1 MTVSTL
7 NNRVSYA
14 GNGTTTVF
22 SFPNRFLAD
31 TDLVVLEVNDT
42 TGVETSKTLTT
53 HYTVT
58 GAGDAA
64 GGSVTM
70 LTAPATGVTLVIYRD
85 PALTQPI
92 DLVNG
97 DPLDVDTG
105 IERGFDRSTLQIQ
118 RVRDLIDRSLR
129 LPEGDTGFV
138 AADMEL
144 PAKVDRASLLL
155 GFDADGKPMASAGT
169 GGAATSAFM
178 ATVLDD
184 TTSAAA
190 LGTLGAAGL
199 VLANTFTNFNK
210 WVLPYTLSSD
220 SALEI
225 IHGTSA
231 NPITNLQAKH
241 SGIRVERW
249 INKTAADSTT
259 RATGVQGAA
268 LSCGLFEAFPTN
280 GSQQLFTLRAGV
292 FVGTPRS
299 SGGVYTDKVAVY
311 GEAQRR
317 GGTDG
322 VWAMN
327 SVTEVDNLDGP
338 TIGFEI
344 DINNYSTL
352 DPGVN
357 PASSFWGLSVVNGYS
372 ARGAT
377 AIVINRNGNYTN
389 NEWNRGIYV
398 KEVKKIGIEI
408 GSATAGVVDGTLI
421 GNQLAD
427 AANTIV
433 VCRATDTTPTGTF
446 FLATNAA
453 RTSNIVVWRV
463 DGELE
468 INSPASLESVFSAKQ
483 IANGE
488 DTIFLQRNTDTT
500 PTGQFIRC
508 VNNANTATL
517 FRVDTDSAGSDTV
530 LQLSV
535 GGAAAARVSVGANDS
550 GGAGFRYLRV
560 PN

>member
-1 MTVSTL
+1 MQKYQDYVIRLSNGDSFPVVGASIL
-7 NNRVSYA
+7 VKNNPS
-14 GNGTTTVF
+14 GTTA
-22 SFPNRFLAD
+22 SIYSDN
-31 TDLVVLEVNDT
+31 
-42 TGVETSKTLTT
+42 
-53 HYTVT
+53 
-58 GAGDAA
+58 
-64 GGSVTM
+64 
-70 LTAPATGVTLVIYRD
+70 GVTLAAN
-85 PALTQPI
+85 PLTSDANGLFSFYAADGHY
-92 DLVNG
+92 DLYITG
-97 DPLDVDTG
+97 TG
-105 IERGFDRSTLQIQ
+105 ITAKDVTDILLED
-118 RVRDLIDRSLR
+118 
-129 LPEGDTGFV
+129 PDTV
-138 AADMEL
+138 NDAELAAI
-144 PAKVDRASLLL
+144 
-155 GFDADGKPMASAGT
+155 AG
-169 GGAATSAFM
+169 
-178 ATVLDD
+178 L
-184 TTSAAA
+184 TSAADKLPYFTGLGTASVTDLSSFSRTLLDDLNNATA
-190 LGTLGAAGL
+190 LGTLVAPGL
-199 VLANTFTNFNK
+199 VIANTFTNFNK

-231 NPITNLQAKH
+231 NPITDLQAKH

-344 DINNYSTL
+344 DINNYSTI

-468 INSPASLESVFSAKQ
+468 INGPVSLESVFSAKQ
-483 IANGE
+483 IADGE

-517 FRVDTDSAGSDTV
+517 FRVDVTAAAGDTV

-535 GGAAAARVSVGANDS
+535 AGAAAVRVSIGAVDS
-550 GGAGFRYLRV
+550 GGAGFRLLRV